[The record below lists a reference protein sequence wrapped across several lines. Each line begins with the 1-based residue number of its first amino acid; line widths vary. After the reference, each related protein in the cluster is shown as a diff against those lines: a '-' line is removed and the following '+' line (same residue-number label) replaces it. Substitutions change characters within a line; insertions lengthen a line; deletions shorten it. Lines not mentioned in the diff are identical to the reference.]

1 MTEFYNSDVI
11 NTFFLHGLMVSP
23 NRFRPESKGISGS
36 QSYLNVQTVA
46 LTRIL
51 NINKRILEQK
61 EKKEEVLDLFLEI
74 QHAINMYMDSSN

>member
-1 MTEFYNSDVI
+1 
-11 NTFFLHGLMVSP
+11 MVSP